1 MDKALSPSNIESTF
15 YKRFKMPD
23 SIKQI
28 TVLQVINSLHAG
40 GAEVLLKNFTLQ
52 VKKHNKKYNG
62 FNVEVAILY
71 PEDTFKEDIEKADVH
86 VWKLGLNFKYDL
98 RGVMKLISLIKRGKY
113 SIVHVHLFPANL
125 FVSLASL
132 FLPKNIKFI
141 FSEHNVYN
149 RRRSFKIFKILDTF
163 IYSRYYKIICV
174 SKQVQG
180 ALIEWLPNLKR
191 KSVVISNA
199 VPVPDLSNWSPVKK
213 YDVLFVGRLTKAKGV
228 DILLKAIKI
237 LKEKYQ
243 KEIKAAIVGEGYLE
257 EELKELVIEL
267 GIEKEVEFLGV
278 RRDIERLM
286 KSTQIFVLPS
296 RWEGL
301 PLAILEAMSS
311 RASII
316 ATSVGGISEV
326 IEHEKEGILISPEDP
341 EVLASAIS
349 ELLKDEEL
357 RVKLGINAYKKV
369 KEKYSIEVYTN
380 NILELYKS
388 LITD

>member
-15 YKRFKMPD
+15 YKRFKLPNLG
-23 SIKQI
+23 KQI
-28 TVLQVINSLHAG
+28 NVLQVINSLHAG
-40 GAEVLLKNFTLQ
+40 GAEVLLKYFTLQ
-52 VKKHNKKYNG
+52 VKEHFKKYNG
-62 FNVEVAILY
+62 LNIEVAILY
-71 PEDTFKEDIEKADVH
+71 PEDTFKEDIEKAGVH

-98 RGVMKLISLIKRGKY
+98 RSIFKLISLIKRGKY
-113 SIVHVHLFPANL
+113 NIVHVHLFPANL

-132 FLPKNIKFI
+132 FLLKNIKFI

-257 EELKELVIEL
+257 EELKELVTEL

-296 RWEGL
+296 HWEGL
-301 PLAILEAMSS
+301 PLVILEAMSS
-311 RASII
+311 RVSII

-369 KEKYSIEVYTN
+369 KEKYSIEVYTD

-388 LITD
+388 LISD

>member
-1 MDKALSPSNIESTF
+1 
-15 YKRFKMPD
+15 MPN
-23 SIKQI
+23 SIAQI
-28 TVLQVINSLHAG
+28 RVLQIINSLHVG
-40 GAEVLLKNFTLQ
+40 GAEALLKNYVLQ
-52 VKKHNKKYNG
+52 MRKNRKMQVEICVLYSKEIFKKEIKNKG
-62 FNVEVAILY
+62 ISIW
-71 PEDTFKEDIEKADVH
+71 D
-86 VWKLGLNFKYDL
+86 LGLKFKYDL
-98 RGVMKLISLIKRGKY
+98 RCIIKLISLIKRGKY

-125 FVSLASL
+125 FGSLASL

-174 SKQVQG
+174 SKQVQV
-180 ALIEWLPNLKR
+180 ALIEWLPNLQI

-199 VPVPDLSNWSPVKK
+199 VPVSDLSNWSTVKK

-237 LKEKYQ
+237 FKEKYQ
-243 KEIKAAIVGEGYLE
+243 KEIKAAIVGKGYLE
-257 EELKELVIEL
+257 EELKELVIKL

-278 RRDIERLM
+278 RRDIEKFM
-286 KSTQIFVLPS
+286 KSTKLFVLPS

-301 PLAILEAMSS
+301 PLTVLEAMNSG
-311 RASII
+311 AGII
-316 ATSVGGISEV
+316 ATKVGGIPEV

-341 EVLASAIS
+341 TALAGAIA
-349 ELLKDEEL
+349 ELLKDREL

-369 KEKYSIEVYTN
+369 KEKYSIEVYTK
-380 NILELYKS
+380 NILGLYKS
-388 LITD
+388 LLNH

>member
-28 TVLQVINSLHAG
+28 NVLQVINSLHSG

-52 VKKHNKKYNG
+52 VKEHFKKYNG
-62 FNVEVAILY
+62 LNIEVAILY
-71 PEDTFKEDIEKADVH
+71 PEDTFKEDIEKAGVH

-98 RGVMKLISLIKRGKY
+98 RSIFKLISLIKRGKY
-113 SIVHVHLFPANL
+113 NIVHVHLFPAN
-125 FVSLASL
+125 FFISFASL

-141 FSEHNVYN
+141 FSEHNIYN
-149 RRRSFKIFKILDTF
+149 RRRSFKLFKILDTF

-243 KEIKAAIVGEGYLE
+243 KEIKAAIVGEGYSE

-278 RRDIERLM
+278 RRDIEKFM
-286 KSTQIFVLPS
+286 KSTKLFVLPS

-301 PLAILEAMSS
+301 PLTILEAMSS

-316 ATSVGGISEV
+316 ATKVGGMPEV
-326 IEHEKEGILISPEDP
+326 IENGKEGILISPNDP
-341 EVLASAIS
+341 EALAMAIT
-349 ELLKDEEL
+349 ELLKDGEL
-357 RVKLGINAYKKV
+357 RAKLGINAYKKV
-369 KEKYSIEVYTN
+369 KEKYSIEVYTK
-380 NILELYKS
+380 NILGFYKS

>member
-1 MDKALSPSNIESTF
+1 
-15 YKRFKMPD
+15 
-23 SIKQI
+23 
-28 TVLQVINSLHAG
+28 LHAG

-52 VKKHNKKYNG
+52 VKKHNKIYNG

-71 PEDTFKEDIEKADVH
+71 PEDIFEEDIEKVDVPI
-86 VWKLGLNFKYDL
+86 WKLGLNFKYDL

-113 SIVHVHLFPANL
+113 NIVHVHLFPANL

-149 RRRSFKIFKILDTF
+149 RRRASKIFKILDAF

-174 SKQVQG
+174 SKQVQV

-199 VPVPDLSNWSPVKK
+199 VPVSDLSIGSTVKK
-213 YDVLFVGRLTKAKGV
+213 YDILFVGRLTKAKGV
-228 DILLKAIKI
+228 DILIKAIKI

-257 EELKELVIEL
+257 EELKELVKEL
-267 GIEKEVEFLGV
+267 GIGEGVEFLGV
-278 RRDIERLM
+278 RKDIEKLM
-286 KSTQIFVLPS
+286 KSTKLFVLPS

-301 PLAILEAMSS
+301 PLTILEAMSS
-311 RASII
+311 GAGII
-316 ATSVGGISEV
+316 ATKVGGIPEV
-326 IEHEKEGILISPEDP
+326 IQNGKEGFLISPEDS
-341 EVLASAIS
+341 ETLAGTIA
-349 ELLKDEEL
+349 ELLKDREL
-357 RVKLGINAYKKV
+357 RAKLGINAYKKV
-369 KEKYSIEVYTN
+369 KEKYSIEVYTQ
-380 NILELYKS
+380 NILEFYKS
-388 LITD
+388 ILNH

>member
-1 MDKALSPSNIESTF
+1 MINLV
-15 YKRFKMPD
+15 R
-23 SIKQI
+23 QI
-28 TVLQVINSLHAG
+28 RVLQVINSLHAG
-40 GAEVLLKNFTLQ
+40 GAEALLKNFTLQ
-52 VKKHNKKYNG
+52 VKEHFKKYNG
-62 FNVEVAILY
+62 LNIEIAILY
-71 PEDTFKEDIEKADVH
+71 SEDIFGEDIEKAGVPI
-86 VWKLGLNFKYDL
+86 WKIGLNFKYDL
-98 RGVMKLISLIKRGKY
+98 RGIIKLIYLIRRGKY
-113 SIVHVHLFPANL
+113 NIVHVHLFPANL
-125 FVSLASL
+125 FGSLASL

-257 EELKELVIEL
+257 EELKELVMEL
-267 GIEKEVEFLGV
+267 RIDEEVEFLGV
-278 RRDIERLM
+278 RRDIEKFM
-286 KSTQIFVLPS
+286 KSTKLFVLPS

-316 ATSVGGISEV
+316 ATSVGGIPEV
-326 IEHEKEGILISPEDP
+326 IEHEKEGILIPPDDP
-341 EVLASAIS
+341 EALARAIT
-349 ELLKDEEL
+349 ELLKDGEL
-357 RVKLGINAYKKV
+357 RVKLGINAYEKV
-369 KEKYSIEVYTN
+369 KEKYSIEVYTK
-380 NILELYKS
+380 NILEFYKS

>member
-1 MDKALSPSNIESTF
+1 
-15 YKRFKMPD
+15 MPNL
-23 SIKQI
+23 IKQI
-28 TVLQVINSLHAG
+28 NVLQVINSLHAG

-52 VKKHNKKYNG
+52 AKEHNKKYNG
-62 FNVEVAILY
+62 LNIEIAILY
-71 PEDTFKEDIEKADVH
+71 SEDIFEEDIEKAGVSI
-86 VWKLGLNFKYDL
+86 WKLGLNFKYDL

-113 SIVHVHLFPANL
+113 NIVHVHLFPAN
-125 FVSLASL
+125 FFISFASL

-141 FSEHNVYN
+141 FSEHNIYN

-191 KSVVISNA
+191 KSVVITNG
-199 VPVPDLSNWSPVKK
+199 VPVPDLSNWSPIKK

-237 LKEKYQ
+237 IKEKYQ
-243 KEIKAAIVGEGYLE
+243 KEIKAVIVGEGYLE
-257 EELKELVIEL
+257 EELKGLVMEL

-278 RRDIERLM
+278 RRDIEKLM
-286 KSTQIFVLPS
+286 KSTKLFVLPS

-301 PLAILEAMSS
+301 PLTILEAMSS
-311 RASII
+311 GPGII
-316 ATSVGGISEV
+316 ATKVGGIAEV

-341 EVLASAIS
+341 MALARVIA
-349 ELLKDEEL
+349 ELLKDREL
-357 RVKLGINAYKKV
+357 RVKLGINAYQKV
-369 KEKYSIEVYTN
+369 KEKYSIEVYTQ
-380 NILELYKS
+380 NILEFYKS

>member
-1 MDKALSPSNIESTF
+1 
-15 YKRFKMPD
+15 MPN
-23 SIKQI
+23 SIAQI
-28 TVLQVINSLHAG
+28 RVLQVINSLHAG
-40 GAEVLLKNFTLQ
+40 GAESLLKNFVLQ
-52 VKKHNKKYNG
+52 AKKNKKMQMEICVLYSNEIFKKEIKNG
-62 FNVEVAILY
+62 CISIW
-71 PEDTFKEDIEKADVH
+71 D
-86 VWKLGLNFKYDL
+86 LGLKFKYDL
-98 RGVMKLISLIKRGKY
+98 RGIIKLISLIKRGKY

-125 FVSLASL
+125 FGSLASL

-174 SKQVQG
+174 SKQVQV
-180 ALIEWLPNLKR
+180 ALIEWLPNLQR

-228 DILLKAIKI
+228 DILIKAINI

-243 KEIKAAIVGEGYLE
+243 KEIKAAIVGKGYLE
-257 EELKELVIEL
+257 EELKELVKEL
-267 GIEKEVEFLGV
+267 GIGKEVEFLGV

-286 KSTQIFVLPS
+286 KSTQVFVLPS

-301 PLAILEAMSS
+301 PLTILEAMSS
-311 RASII
+311 GVGII
-316 ATSVGGISEV
+316 ATKVGGIPEV
-326 IEHEKEGILISPEDP
+326 IEHEKEGILISPEDS
-341 EVLASAIS
+341 ETLAGAIA
-349 ELLKDEEL
+349 ELLKDREL

-369 KEKYSIEVYTN
+369 KEKYSIEVYTK
-380 NILELYKS
+380 NILEFYKS
-388 LITD
+388 LLNH